1 MCKRKGWEEVNEVSV
16 FGGCDGKRK
25 KKEKGK
31 GKRLPHCNKH
41 GRSAT
46 AQSKSRR
53 APSRGPGQEM
63 GSGTVWVLAKR
74 LGLEVFWGLLF
85 RVCPPGQ

>member
-1 MCKRKGWEEVNEVSV
+1 MRCRCLAAVMVRG
-16 FGGCDGKRK
+16 

-85 RVCPPGQ
+85 RVCLPGQ